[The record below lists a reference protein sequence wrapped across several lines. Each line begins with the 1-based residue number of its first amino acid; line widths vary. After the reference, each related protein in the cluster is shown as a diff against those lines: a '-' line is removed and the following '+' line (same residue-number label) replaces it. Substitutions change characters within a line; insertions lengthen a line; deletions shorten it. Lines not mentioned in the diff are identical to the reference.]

1 VRFKQHTLTQ
11 LSARRKPKWE
21 SLHVLWLNLP
31 SRDPRD
37 LLKQIW
43 GISRKFYLKKPLRLS
58 QIPSLLL
65 YHSSEIVSFIG
76 VHPFSANE
84 FRARVN
90 TVHLAGHHR
99 EKTEFPASEGYFPSL
114 TSAPFF
120 CLVALSI
127 ATPFD
132 SIYLGLHNYNCA
144 LACIAIGGMFYAL
157 TWQTHLL
164 ALACGMYLTW

>member
-1 VRFKQHTLTQ
+1 MEGPENISCFIKGHEEELENSAYYSSLILKIQIHLRFKQHTLTQ

-21 SLHVLWLNLP
+21 SLHVLWLDLP

-84 FRARVN
+84 CRARVN

-114 TSAPFF
+114 TSAPCFF
-120 CLVALSI
+120 VL
-127 ATPFD
+127 
-132 SIYLGLHNYNCA
+132 
-144 LACIAIGGMFYAL
+144 
-157 TWQTHLL
+157 
-164 ALACGMYLTW
+164 